1 MGIIKNEK
9 RTFLLHLLY
18 SIFEGIIA
26 GALILNEFV
35 FIKSLKG
42 TDYQLSYL
50 FAFSMAVLIFSII
63 TNEIVKRAKN
73 KKRLLR
79 TIGILTRLPLL
90 LLIFFPKTE
99 IGITDNQIYHFLF
112 LLIFLIYFL
121 ASPFIYPTINLLLKT
136 NYRHKNFGK
145 LFGYAASVKN
155 IVLIISTLITGYILD
170 INNYAFTYIYPIL
183 AILGIFSIY
192 LLTKINY
199 KDIEIDIK
207 RTSLQSSLKKS
218 FKSMVDI
225 IKINKPYRDFEIG
238 FMLYGF
244 SFMIT
249 VSVINIFFEEVLHLN
264 YSSVAFYKN
273 TFNIVSIILLPIFG
287 KVIGKIDPRKFAVIT
302 YSALAMYFTLL
313 GLTEYFPSYTMLFG
327 VKFYY
332 LLFASFIF
340 FGVFASTMGLLWS
353 IGSAYFCKNDEAAH
367 YQSLHLSLTGVRG
380 MFAPI
385 LGIFINNLL
394 GYSWTFSIAIF
405 SLLLGILLMYVSIR
419 KEKTINR

>member
-50 FAFSMAVLIFSII
+50 FAFSMAVLVFSII
-63 TNEIVKRAKN
+63 TNEIVKRASN

-79 TIGILTRLPLL
+79 IIAIVTRLPLL
-90 LLIFFPKTE
+90 FLLFFPKTE
-99 IGITDNQIYHFLF
+99 VGMANDQIYHFLF
-112 LLIFLIYFL
+112 LIIFLIYFL

-145 LFGYAASVKN
+145 LFGYASSAKN
-155 IVLIISTLITGYILD
+155 IVLMISTLITGYILD
-170 INNYAFTYIYPIL
+170 INNFAFVYIYPFL
-183 AILGIFSIY
+183 AILGIISIY
-192 LLTKINY
+192 LLTMINY
-199 KDIEIDIK
+199 NDEGINIPKVSFSK
-207 RTSLQSSLKKS
+207 SLKNS
-218 FKSMVDI
+218 LKSMVDI

-238 FMLYGF
+238 FMFYGF

-273 TFNIVSIILLPIFG
+273 TFNIISVILLPIFG

-302 YSALAMYFTLL
+302 FVSLALYFILM
-313 GLTEYFPSYTMLFG
+313 GLTEYIPNYTMLFG
-327 VKFYY
+327 IKFYY

-340 FGVFASTMGLLWS
+340 YGVFASTMGLLWS
-353 IGSAYFCKNDEAAH
+353 IGSAYFCKADEAAH
-367 YQSLHLSLTGVRG
+367 FQSIHLSLTGVRA
-380 MFAPI
+380 MIAPM
-385 LGIFINNLL
+385 LGIFINHFI
-394 GYSWTFSIAIF
+394 GYSWTFTIAIV
-405 SLLLGILLMYVSIR
+405 SLLFGIFVMYVSVR
-419 KEKTINR
+419 KERAIKR